1 MNNNDNHRAFSHE
14 ATFEKIQQDFKGPE
28 ITVYRV
34 GKGYPNYGSF
44 ILCGLLPFQLVKQ
57 MLSDKSY
64 ISNVIEDV
72 WVKPLIPP
80 DALTYHRWGVEG
92 DQYGFEPLVIKRKCD
107 HLNIDIVEIA
117 EEFRLFHDLHY
128 AGETNNYLNPKG
140 EVIVSVTVIEGGFE
154 VKMRLSEIQSYL
166 AVKGQYL
173 SLLFEMNEYLEE
185 PLKSLG
191 LEATLKRPFHSEEL
205 LCWVYQYRDASSFSS
220 FASNCYVR
228 GRKFIAPAN

>member
-1 MNNNDNHRAFSHE
+1 MNNNDNHVALSHE
-14 ATFEKIQQDFKGPE
+14 AIFEKIQQHFEGQE
-28 ITVYRV
+28 ITVYRQ
-34 GKGYPNYGSF
+34 GTGFPNYGSF
-44 ILCGLLPFQLVKQ
+44 ILCGLLPFRVVNQ

-72 WVKPLIPP
+72 WVRPLIPP

-92 DQYGFEPLVIKRKCD
+92 DQYGFEPLVIRRKYD
-107 HLNIDIVEIA
+107 YLNVDDVEVS
-117 EEFRLFHDLHY
+117 EEFRIFHDLHNDR
-128 AGETNNYLNPKG
+128 ETGKYLNPKG
-140 EVIVSVTVIEGGFE
+140 EVIVSVAVIEGGFE

-173 SLLFEMNEYLEE
+173 SLLFEMNEYSEE

-220 FASNCYVR
+220 SASNCYVR
-228 GRKFIAPAN
+228 GRKFIAPAI